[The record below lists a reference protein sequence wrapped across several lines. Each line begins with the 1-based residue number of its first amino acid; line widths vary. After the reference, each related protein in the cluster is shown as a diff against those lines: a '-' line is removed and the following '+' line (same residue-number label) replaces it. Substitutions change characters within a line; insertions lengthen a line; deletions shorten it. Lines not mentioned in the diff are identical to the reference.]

1 MGEKRVI
8 CSISVELNDD
18 HMQLLKC
25 AEENGGHLTYSLVLS
40 KLPSY
45 NDKSRFKRAIDRLI
59 EEGLVWED
67 AQAQEMAY
75 WFPSLMAS
83 LDSADDLMIIKKSQ

>member
-1 MGEKRVI
+1 MSCSLDLRKAVESVHKLGSDFKIIRMGEKRVI

-25 AEENGGHLTYSLVLS
+25 AEENGGHLTYSLVRS

-45 NDKSRFKRAIDRLI
+45 NDKSRF
-59 EEGLVWED
+59 
-67 AQAQEMAY
+67 
-75 WFPSLMAS
+75 
-83 LDSADDLMIIKKSQ
+83 